1 MEYSTLTG
9 KRGMSFEGVDYDLDS
24 IYARLGELTDERKA
38 RGKRYSLRT
47 IMMIIILAKICGAN
61 TFVDIADWAQ
71 NHLVELVEL
80 LGLLRRTMPHHN
92 TYRRILANGVYLE
105 EIERMVGNHNQQGAH
120 GQVLALDGKTLR
132 GTKAAEVEGYEY
144 LLSVYDVDTGKTL
157 AQETVGRKEN
167 EIIRAKPALNKVK
180 IAQKVITAD
189 ALHTHRRL
197 SSYLLDRKADYL
209 FPVKE
214 NQPSLYRDLEFLFAP
229 DHPSPG
235 FGKIQTD
242 FQHARQVNK
251 RHGRLEVRTI
261 TTSAMLNNY
270 SSWPGL
276 AQVYRLERHFRWL
289 RQGRVIRSSKQVEY
303 GITSLTRQQVTADQ
317 LLTLR
322 RAHWGIETSLHYC
335 RDVTFKEDALRMTVG
350 ETGKVMACLHNLV
363 IALIKQTHHKNVA
376 QARRYY
382 AGHISEAFNLLL
394 APPS

>member
-1 MEYSTLTG
+1 MEYSTPTG
-9 KRGMSFEGVDYDLDS
+9 KRGMSFEGVDYDLGS
-24 IYARLGELTDERKA
+24 IYARLGELTDVRNA

-47 IMMIIILAKICGAN
+47 LMMIIILAKICGAN
-61 TFVDIADWAQ
+61 TIVDIADWAE
-71 NHLVELVEL
+71 NHLEKLVAL
-80 LGLLRRTMPHHN
+80 LGLVRRTMPHHN
-92 TYRRILANGVYLE
+92 TYRRMLAHGVYLE
-105 EIERMVGNHNQQGAH
+105 EIERMVGDHHQQGAH
-120 GQVLALDGKTLR
+120 GQVFAMDGKTLR
-132 GTKAAEVEGYEY
+132 GTKTAEVEGYEY

-167 EIIRAKPALNKVK
+167 EIVRAKPALNKVK

-229 DHPSPG
+229 DHPRPG

-289 RQGRVIRSSKQVEY
+289 RQGREIRSSKQVEY

-322 RAHWGIETSLHYC
+322 RTHWGIETSLHYC
-335 RDVTFKEDALRMTVG
+335 RDVTFKEDALRMTIGV
-350 ETGKVMACLHNLV
+350 TGKVMACLHNLV
-363 IALIKQTHHKNVA
+363 IALIKHTHPKNVA

-382 AGHISEAFNLLL
+382 AGHISEAFELLL